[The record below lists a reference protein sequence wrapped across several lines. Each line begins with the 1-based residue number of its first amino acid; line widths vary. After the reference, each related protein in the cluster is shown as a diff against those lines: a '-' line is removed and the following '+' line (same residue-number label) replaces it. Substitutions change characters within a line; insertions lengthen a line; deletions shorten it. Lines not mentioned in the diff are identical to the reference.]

1 MAKRRKSKRKNK
13 LRMFLF
19 IGEFIVLA
27 LMIGVLYYL
36 LKTDKMEK
44 GVIEDTSEQA
54 LKINDELAQQ
64 ASQSSEA
71 GVEWKMSGVT
81 TIALFGVDARDSSLG
96 KGNRT
101 DTIILASI
109 NEDTGDVRLCSV
121 YRDTYM
127 NIGNDTYNK
136 ANAAY
141 AQGGPEQAIQMLNT
155 CFDLDIK
162 DYATVNFTALI
173 DAIDV
178 LGGVPIDVHDEEIAH
193 LNSYQICMSGVEDGL
208 NAFGEKAYKATAGVD
223 YTPVTQPGIQNLNGL
238 QATAYCRIRYVGN
251 DFERTNR
258 QRNVLTEVANKAKKA
273 DIATLDNLIDEIF
286 PKVKTSFSSTE
297 LLDYASKA
305 AKYNVV
311 DSAGFPFNQVTGKMG
326 KAGSS
331 VVSVD
336 FATDVKD
343 LHTFLYGEDSYTP
356 TARVQ
361 EISNRILADKNK
373 YGL

>member
-1 MAKRRKSKRKNK
+1 MAKRKRSKRKNK
-13 LRMFLF
+13 LRIFLF

-27 LMIGVLYYL
+27 VMIGVLYFL
-36 LKTDKMEK
+36 LKADKIEK
-44 GVIEDTSEQA
+44 GTMTDDSEKA
-54 LKINDELAQQ
+54 LKINDELVEQ
-64 ASQSSEA
+64 ANQSSEA

-101 DTIILASI
+101 DTIMLASI
-109 NEDTGDVRLCSV
+109 NEDNGEVRLCSI
-121 YRDTYM
+121 YRDTYL

-173 DAIDV
+173 DTIDI
-178 LGGVPIDVHDEEIAH
+178 LGGVPIDVHQDEIEY
-193 LNSYQICMSGVEDGL
+193 LNSYQICMTGEEDGL

-223 YTPVTQPGIQNLNGL
+223 YTPVTQSGVQNLNGT

-273 DIATLDNLIDEIF
+273 DLSTLNNMIDEIF
-286 PKVKTSFSSTE
+286 PKIKTSFTAGE
-297 LLDYASKA
+297 MLDYASKA
-305 AKYNVV
+305 SKYSVV
-311 DSAGFPFNQVTGKMG
+311 DSTGFPFNQVTGKMG

-331 VVSVD
+331 VVAVD
-336 FATDVKD
+336 FASDVKD

-361 EISNRILADKNK
+361 EISNRVASDKNK